1 MNMSEALAAI
11 QAHFCPLSAE
21 SSQALAAQLSPHA
34 YPKDTLLVQA
44 GQYADQLFF
53 IYKGVLR
60 AFYLKDGKDITDWF
74 AFDGH
79 FICAINSFFM
89 EIPSPHSIEIL
100 EASEIYAIPRPA
112 IEALCQRYHDIE
124 RLARLS
130 VTQTMLQLQQRVVSL
145 QFETAQSRYQSLLQ
159 TFPDIEQRVALRHI
173 ASFLGITQETLSRI
187 RKAETRI

>member
-1 MNMSEALAAI
+1 MSEALAAI

-89 EIPSPHSIEIL
+89 ENS
-100 EASEIYAIPRPA
+100 
-112 IEALCQRYHDIE
+112 
-124 RLARLS
+124 
-130 VTQTMLQLQQRVVSL
+130 
-145 QFETAQSRYQSLLQ
+145 
-159 TFPDIEQRVALRHI
+159 
-173 ASFLGITQETLSRI
+173 
-187 RKAETRI
+187 